1 MDGTLERRIAV
12 AHGDE
17 PADLVLRGGRV
28 VNVFDGTL
36 EEADVAIADGVVAG
50 VGTGYAGAEE
60 IDVSDCILTPGL
72 IDAHMHVESTQ
83 VTVPE
88 FARAVVPRGTTA
100 AIFDPHEIA
109 NVHGLEGIRYILRS
123 REGVPMSI
131 FVMASSCVPATH
143 METAG
148 AELRAED
155 LVSLFDE
162 EGVLGLAEMMNF
174 PGVILRDPNVLS
186 KIRASHERG
195 VPVDGHCPGLSGRD
209 LNAYAAAGI
218 GSDHESTRP
227 EEATE
232 KLRRGLYVFIRE
244 GSSARNLKALLPIVT
259 PHNSRRCCWAT
270 DDRHPGDLLREG
282 HVDHLVR
289 QAIRLGLDPI
299 TAVQM
304 GTLNPAEWFGLD
316 RRGYGAIAPGWR
328 ADIVVLE
335 DLETFAVREVFVA
348 GRLVARH
355 GRLVVDV
362 PRPPSLLPPSIHI
375 NWEAFRGLR
384 VPVPPGHTTLRVIV
398 ALEGQIVTDARVM
411 PARIENGEA
420 VADPDRDLLKLAVV
434 ERHKGTGN
442 VGVGFVTGFGLRRGA
457 LASSVAHDS
466 HNIIVVGTND
476 SDMLLAVREIE
487 RLGGGQVAVA
497 DGQVL
502 AALPLPIAGLMSDR
516 PLEEVAEADEAIHAA
531 ARSLGCILSSPYM
544 TLSFLALPV
553 IPKLKLTDKGLV
565 DVERFEVVAL
575 WAD

>member
-1 MDGTLERRIAV
+1 MLTNQAV
-12 AHGDE
+12 PQCCRGDQ
-17 PADLVLRGGRV
+17 PRV
-28 VNVFDGTL
+28 VNVFSGTL
-36 EEADVAIADGVVAG
+36 EEADVAIVEGYVAG
-50 VGTGYAGAEE
+50 VGRGYEGRVDM
-60 IDVSDCILTPGL
+60 DVSGCVLCPGL

-100 AIFDPHEIA
+100 AVLDPHEIA

-123 REGVPMSI
+123 RADVPMSI

-155 LVSLFDE
+155 LAPLFDE
-162 EGVLGLAEMMNF
+162 PGVLGLAEMMNF
-174 PGVILRDPNVLS
+174 PGVIARDPLVMAKL
-186 KIRASHERG
+186 AVSHGRG
-195 VPVDGHCPGLSGRD
+195 VPVDGHCPGLAGKA
-209 LNAYAAAGI
+209 LNAYVAAGI

-227 EEATE
+227 EEAAE

-244 GSSARNLKALLPIVT
+244 GSSARNLEALLPIVT
-259 PHNSRRCCWAT
+259 PQNSRRCCWAT

-289 QAIRLGLDPI
+289 KAIRLGLDPI
-299 TAVQM
+299 TAIQM

-316 RRGYGAIAPGWR
+316 RLGYGAIAPGRR

-335 DLETFAVREVFVA
+335 DLPTFAVREVLVA
-348 GRLVARH
+348 GQLVARD
-355 GRLVVDV
+355 GRLLVNV
-362 PRPPSLLPPSIHI
+362 PRPTTTLPQSVHI
-375 NWEAFRGLR
+375 NWQIFRGFH
-384 VPVPPGHTTLRVIV
+384 VPVPPGRTRVRAIV
-398 ALEGQIVTDARVM
+398 ALEGQIVTEERVV
-411 PARIENGEA
+411 PVRIEDGLA
-420 VADPDRDLLKLAVV
+420 VADPERDVLKLAVV
-434 ERHKGTGN
+434 ERHRGTGN

-476 SDMLLAVREIE
+476 DDMLAAVREIE
-487 RLGGGQVAVA
+487 RLQGGQVAVN
-497 DGQVL
+497 DGRVV
-502 AALPLPIAGLMSDR
+502 AELPLPIAGLMSDR
-516 PLEEVAEADEAIHAA
+516 PLDQVAKADEAIHVV
-531 ARSLGCILSSPYM
+531 ARALGCQLTSPYM

-565 DVERFEVVAL
+565 DVERFTLVDL
-575 WAD
+575 WAT

>member
-1 MDGTLERRIAV
+1 MDSTLERRIAV
-12 AHGDE
+12 ARGDE

-50 VGTGYAGAEE
+50 VGTGYTGADEF
-60 IDVSDCILTPGL
+60 DVRGCVLVPGL

-100 AIFDPHEIA
+100 AVLDPHEIA

-123 REGVPMSI
+123 RQGVPMSI

-155 LVSLFDE
+155 LSALFDE
-162 EGVLGLAEMMNF
+162 EGVIGLAEMMNF
-174 PGVILRDPNVLS
+174 PGVIFRDPAVLA
-186 KIRASHERG
+186 KIKASHARG
-195 VPVDGHCPGLSGRD
+195 LPVDGHCPGLSGRD

-227 EEATE
+227 EEAAE

-244 GSSARNLKALLPIVT
+244 GSSARNLEALLPIVT
-259 PHNSRRCCWAT
+259 PQNSRRCCWAT
-270 DDRHPGDLLREG
+270 DDRHPGDLIREG

-289 QAIRLGLDPI
+289 KAISLGLDPV

-335 DLETFAVREVFVA
+335 DLETFTVRQVFVA
-348 GRLVARH
+348 GQLVAQH

-362 PRPPSLLPPSIHI
+362 PRPAVSLPPSVRI

-384 VPVPPGHTTLRVIV
+384 VSAPPGHTTLRVIE
-398 ALEGQIVTDARVM
+398 AIEGQIVTGARLM

-434 ERHKGTGN
+434 ERHRGTGN

-476 SDMLLAVREIE
+476 EDMLLAVREIE

-497 DGQVL
+497 DGRVL

-516 PLEEVAEADEAIHAA
+516 PLEEVAEADEAIHRA
-531 ARSLGCILSSPYM
+531 ARSLGCTLQSPYM

-565 DVERFEVVAL
+565 DVERFELVDL

>member
-1 MDGTLERRIAV
+1 MDIPLERRIAV
-12 AHGDE
+12 ARGDE
-17 PADLVLRGGRV
+17 PADLVLRGGCV
-28 VNVFDGTL
+28 LNVFDSTL
-36 EEADVAIADGVVAG
+36 EEADVAVVGGLVAG
-50 VGTGYAGAEE
+50 VGAGYTGADEV
-60 IDVSDCILTPGL
+60 DVSGCILVPGL

-88 FARAVVPRGTTA
+88 FARAVVPRGTTT
-100 AIFDPHEIA
+100 AILDPHEIA

-155 LVSLFDE
+155 LAALFDE

-174 PGVILRDPNVLS
+174 PGVIFRDPDVLA
-186 KIRASHERG
+186 KIRVSQERG
-195 VPVDGHCPGLSGRD
+195 VPLDGHCPGLSGRD
-209 LNAYAAAGI
+209 LNAYAVAGI

-227 EEATE
+227 EEAAE

-244 GSSARNLKALLPIVT
+244 GSSARNLEALLPIVT
-259 PHNSRRCCWAT
+259 PQNSRRCCWAT

-289 QAIRLGLDPI
+289 KAISLGLDPI

-304 GTLNPAEWFGLD
+304 ATLNPAEWFGLD
-316 RRGYGAIAPGWR
+316 RQGYGAIAPGWR

-335 DLETFAVREVFVA
+335 DLETFTVRQVFVA
-348 GRLVARH
+348 GRLVAQH

-362 PRPPSLLPPSIHI
+362 PHPPTFLPPGVNI
-375 NWEAFRGLR
+375 NWKAFQGLQ
-384 VPVPPGHTTLRVIV
+384 VPVPPDHTALRVIV
-398 ALEGQIVTDARVM
+398 ALEGQIVTDSRVM
-411 PARIENGEA
+411 PARIENGQA

-476 SDMLLAVREIE
+476 EDMLLAVHEIE

-497 DGQVL
+497 NGQVL

-531 ARSLGCILSSPYM
+531 ARSLGCTLSSPYM

-553 IPKLKLTDKGLV
+553 IPRLKLTDRGLV
-565 DVERFEVVAL
+565 DVERFELVDL